1 MTEQWL
7 EPDTGQDASMGRRV
21 ARGLTWTLTQT
32 WGGQTLSLIVFV
44 ILARLL
50 TPDDFGLVAL
60 AAVFVSLAQLV
71 VDQGLGDALVQRREI
86 TRSHV
91 DTAFW
96 VAVLSGLGLTVA
108 GLLLAGPIAALVR
121 EPALAPVLRVL
132 SITYIFSAL
141 SSIPTALLER
151 RLAFRLLAMRTILSI
166 TGGGFAGIAMAIG
179 GFGAWALVGQQLVA
193 AVLSAVLLMSVAQWR
208 PRLHLARDEFSSL
221 FVFGIRVVGSDFLG
235 FVTRNADN
243 FLIGVFLGTVPLG
256 IYAVGYRILD
266 TSQRL
271 LINAARRI
279 AFPAFSRMQ
288 HDPSRL
294 ARAYLRLNRVAN
306 VLILP
311 GYLGLALVAPELT
324 VVVFGHSWSE
334 SGWVAAILFLSGPVL
349 GLQAFSGSALYAT
362 GHPEV
367 VLRFRVLSTVVNVVA
382 FAAALPFG
390 ILAVASAFTLRAYL
404 FLPLLL
410 SWTQRYAGAATGEY
424 LRQLLRLA
432 VPTAGMTVVVAAAKI
447 GLIDRVGDALLLGT
461 ETAAGSAVF
470 GLLLW
475 MIDRPLLQEVTRVLM
490 HALPGAE
497 RMGQR
502 FGRRRAENP

>member
-1 MTEQWL
+1 M
-7 EPDTGQDASMGRRV
+7 A
-21 ARGLTWTLTQT
+21 
-32 WGGQTLSLIVFV
+32 V
-44 ILARLL
+44 I
-50 TPDDFGLVAL
+50 
-60 AAVFVSLAQLV
+60 
-71 VDQGLGDALVQRREI
+71 
-86 TRSHV
+86 
-91 DTAFW
+91 
-96 VAVLSGLGLTVA
+96 SGVGLTVV
-108 GLLLAGPIAALVR
+108 GVLVAGPIAALVR
-121 EPALAPVLRVL
+121 EPGLAPILSVL
-132 SITYIFSAL
+132 SVTYIFSAV

-151 RLAFRLLAMRTILSI
+151 RLAFRLLAIRTILSI
-166 TGGGFAGIAMAIG
+166 SGGGLAGIGMAIG
-179 GFGAWALVGQQLVA
+179 GFGAWALVGQQLVS
-193 AVLSAVLLMSVAQWR
+193 AVLSAVLLLSVADWR
-208 PRLHLARDEFSSL
+208 PRLHLARSEFASL

-243 FLIGVFLGTVPLG
+243 FLVGVFLGTLPLG

-279 AFPAFSRMQ
+279 AFPAFSRLQ
-288 HDPSRL
+288 HDPNRL
-294 ARAYLRLNRVAN
+294 TRAYLRLNRVAN
-306 VLILP
+306 VLIVP

-324 VVVFGHSWSE
+324 VVVFGHQWSE

-349 GLQAFSGSALYAT
+349 GLQAFSGSVLYAT

-410 SWTQRYAGAATGEY
+410 SWTQRYAGAVTGEY
-424 LRQLLRLA
+424 LRQLRRLA
-432 VPTAGMTVVVAAAKI
+432 APTAGMAMAVAAAKI
-447 GLIDRVGDALLLGT
+447 GLIDRVGDALLLAT
-461 ETAAGSAVF
+461 ETAAGAAVF

-475 MIDRPLLQEVTRVLM
+475 MTDRPLLEEVIRVLM

-497 RMGQR
+497 RMGHHL
-502 FGRRRAENP
+502 GRRRAESSVTGQGLMHRTDGQPRRDEARRAGPRSVLGVFLDGLGRTPFRRCRS